1 MFLNPCPKGDG
12 TSILLEVMTIQM
24 DMFCNLLDCYFNKP
38 RWLDDVAL
46 NVPVIPCIP
55 PCP

>member
-1 MFLNPCPKGDG
+1 VFLNPCPKGDG